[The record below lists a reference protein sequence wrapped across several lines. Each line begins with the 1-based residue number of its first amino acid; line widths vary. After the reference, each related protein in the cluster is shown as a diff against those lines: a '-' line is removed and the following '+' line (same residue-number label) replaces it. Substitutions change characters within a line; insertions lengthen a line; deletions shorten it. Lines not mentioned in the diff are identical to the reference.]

1 MSGRSIGLSKKNK
14 RKRQKPASLPSKI
27 VFTLPAV
34 RMLKDGLSIVENNL
48 VANTRSLPN
57 RELATN
63 TLEGLKF
70 KLEDMLQRE
79 EWDKEVGLDYNE
91 MHMLNA
97 AIHMHLVNLS
107 LEGKSA
113 LVTPCLELCKQFA
126 LLMEK
131 IEGE

>member
-1 MSGRSIGLSKKNK
+1 
-14 RKRQKPASLPSKI
+14 
-27 VFTLPAV
+27 
-34 RMLKDGLSIVENNL
+34 MLKDGLSLVENNL

-57 RELATN
+57 RGLATN
-63 TLEGLKF
+63 TLEGLKL

-79 EWDKEVGLDYNE
+79 EWDKEIELDYNE
-91 MHMLNA
+91 VHILNA
-97 AIHMHLVNLS
+97 AIHMYLVHLS
-107 LEGKSA
+107 LEGKST